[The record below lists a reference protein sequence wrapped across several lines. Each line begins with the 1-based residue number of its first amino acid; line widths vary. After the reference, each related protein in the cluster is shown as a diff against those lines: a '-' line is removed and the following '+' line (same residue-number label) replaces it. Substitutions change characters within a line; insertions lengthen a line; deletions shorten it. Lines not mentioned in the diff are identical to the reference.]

1 MSKKST
7 RASEENQ
14 GMDANM
20 DTRKARAL
28 RVAQKSPDLDNLLI
42 EIAEMEIP
50 RPGPGQVLVEIVAA
64 GVNPSDVK
72 ASLGHM
78 PHAIW
83 PRIPGRDFAGIVREG
98 PSAMVGMEI
107 WGGGGELG
115 ITQDGSHA
123 KWMVLDQKAVRA
135 KPKNF
140 TMEEAGSIG
149 VPFITAFEGLREAGG
164 VQPTDV
170 VLVCGGNGKVGQAV
184 IQLATMA
191 GATVFAVEH
200 TEQQLLGHRNGPV
213 EMFNHGTQDVAELVR
228 EKTGGNGADI
238 VFNTVGSPYFE
249 MANKAMAKQARQIFI
264 STFDRAVPFD
274 IFNFFRGRHKY
285 IGIDTLA
292 LTSVDGARIFDKLK
306 PKFES
311 GILKPFPIN
320 PASVYSF
327 TDAAKAYASVLRGN
341 PDRVLLKP

>member
-1 MSKKST
+1 MNIQ
-7 RASEENQ
+7 AS
-14 GMDANM
+14 A
-20 DTRKARAL
+20 KAGNAL
-28 RVAQKSPDLDNLLI
+28 RVSQKSPDLDNLLI
-42 EIAEMEIP
+42 DVVEVAVP

-78 PHAIW
+78 PHAVW
-83 PRIPGRDFAGIVREG
+83 PRIPGRDFGGIVREG
-98 PSAMVGMEI
+98 PSQMIGMEV

-115 ITQDGSHA
+115 ISQDGSHG

-140 TMEEAGSIG
+140 SMEEAGSVG
-149 VPFITAFEGLREAGG
+149 VPFITAYEGLREAGG
-164 VQPTDV
+164 AQPTDV
-170 VLVCGGNGKVGQAV
+170 VLVCGGNGKVGQAA

-191 GATVFAVEH
+191 GAKVFAVEYNG
-200 TEQQLLGHRNGPV
+200 QPLRGHANGPV
-213 EMFNHGTQDVAELVR
+213 TMLNSAVDDVAAVVR
-228 EKTGGNGADI
+228 DMTGGHGADI

-249 MANKAMAKQARQIFI
+249 IANKAMAKQARQIFI

-292 LTSVDGARIFDKLK
+292 LSSVDGARIFDRLKLK
-306 PKFES
+306 FEE
-311 GILKPFPIN
+311 GLLKPFPIN
-320 PASVYSF
+320 PDCCYDLK
-327 TDAAKAYASVLRGN
+327 DAAKAYASVLRGT
-341 PDRVLLKP
+341 PERVLLKP

>member
-1 MSKKST
+1 M
-7 RASEENQ
+7 NIQ
-14 GMDANM
+14 VDA
-20 DTRKARAL
+20 KIARAL
-28 RVAQKSPDLDNLLI
+28 RVTEKSPDLDNLKI
-42 EIAEMEIP
+42 DVVDVAVP

-83 PRIPGRDFAGIVREG
+83 PRTPGRDFGGIVREG
-98 PSAMVGMEI
+98 PSSMIGMEI

-135 KPKNF
+135 KPANF
-140 TMEEAGSIG
+140 TMQEAGSIG

-191 GATVFAVEH
+191 GAKVFAVEYNEQPLLAH
-200 TEQQLLGHRNGPV
+200 TNAPV
-213 EMFNHGTQDVAELVR
+213 EMLNSAKDDVAAIVR
-228 EKTGGNGADI
+228 EKTGGHGADI

-249 MANKAMAKQARQIFI
+249 IANNAMAKQARQVFI

-292 LTSVDGARIFDKLK
+292 LSSVEGARIFDKLK
-306 PKFES
+306 PKFEE
-311 GILKPFPIN
+311 GKLKPFPIN
-320 PASVYSF
+320 PATVYGF
-327 TDAAKAYASVLRGN
+327 ADAAKAYASVLRGT
-341 PDRVLLKP
+341 PERVLLVP

>member
-1 MSKKST
+1 MNIQ
-7 RASEENQ
+7 AS
-14 GMDANM
+14 A
-20 DTRKARAL
+20 KAGNAL
-28 RVAQKSPDLDNLLI
+28 RVSQKSPDLDNLLI
-42 EIAEMEIP
+42 DVVEVAVP

-78 PHAIW
+78 PHAVW
-83 PRIPGRDFAGIVREG
+83 PRIPGRDFGGIVREG
-98 PSAMVGMEI
+98 PSQMIGMEV

-115 ITQDGSHA
+115 ISQDGSHG

-140 TMEEAGSIG
+140 SMEEAGSVG
-149 VPFITAFEGLREAGG
+149 VPFITAYEGLREAGG
-164 VQPTDV
+164 AQPTDV
-170 VLVCGGNGKVGQAV
+170 VLVCGGNGKVGQAA

-191 GATVFAVEH
+191 GAKVFAVEYNA
-200 TEQQLLGHRNGPV
+200 QLLMGHANGPV
-213 EMFNHGTQDVAELVR
+213 TMLNSAVDDVAAIVR
-228 EKTGGNGADI
+228 DMTGGHGADI

-249 MANKAMAKQARQIFI
+249 IANKAMAKQARQIFI

-292 LTSVDGARIFDKLK
+292 LSSVDGARIFDRLKLK
-306 PKFES
+306 FEE
-311 GILKPFPIN
+311 GLLKPFPIN
-320 PASVYSF
+320 PDCCYDLK
-327 TDAAKAYASVLRGN
+327 DAAKAYASVLRGT
-341 PDRVLLKP
+341 PERVLLKP

>member
-1 MSKKST
+1 M
-7 RASEENQ
+7 NIQ
-14 GMDANM
+14 VDA
-20 DTRKARAL
+20 KIAKAL
-28 RVAQKSPDLDNLLI
+28 RVNEKSPDLDNLKIDL
-42 EIAEMEIP
+42 ADVTIP

-83 PRIPGRDFAGIVREG
+83 PRTPGRDFGGVVREG
-98 PSAMVGMEI
+98 PASMIGMEI

-135 KPKNF
+135 KPSNF

-149 VPFITAFEGLREAGG
+149 VPFITAYEGLREAGG

-170 VLVCGGNGKVGQAV
+170 VLVCGGNGKVGQAA
-184 IQLATMA
+184 IQLATLA
-191 GATVFAVEH
+191 GARVFAVEYNEQPLLAH
-200 TEQQLLGHRNGPV
+200 TNAPV
-213 EMFNHGTQDVAELVR
+213 DMLNSAKDDVAAIVK
-228 EKTGGNGADI
+228 EKTGGHGADI

-249 MANKAMAKQARQIFI
+249 IGNNAMAKQARQIFI

-292 LTSVDGARIFDKLK
+292 LSSVEGARIFDKLK
-306 PKFES
+306 PMFEA
-311 GILKPFPIN
+311 GKLKPFPIN
-320 PASVYSF
+320 PETVYGLA
-327 TDAAKAYASVLRGN
+327 DAAKAYASVLRGSA
-341 PDRVLLKP
+341 DRVLLKP

>member
-1 MSKKST
+1 M
-7 RASEENQ
+7 NIQ
-14 GMDANM
+14 VDA
-20 DTRKARAL
+20 KIARAL
-28 RVAQKSPDLDNLLI
+28 RVTEKSPDLDNLRI
-42 EIAEMEIP
+42 DVVDVAVP

-72 ASLGHM
+72 ATLGHM

-83 PRIPGRDFAGIVREG
+83 PRTPGRDFGGIVREG
-98 PSAMVGMEI
+98 PSSMIGMEI

-135 KPKNF
+135 KPANF
-140 TMEEAGSIG
+140 TMQEAGSIG
-149 VPFITAFEGLREAGG
+149 VPFITAYEGLREAGG

-191 GATVFAVEH
+191 GAKVFAVEYNEQPLLAH
-200 TEQQLLGHRNGPV
+200 TNAPV
-213 EMFNHGTQDVAELVR
+213 EMLNSAKDDVAAIVR
-228 EKTGGNGADI
+228 EKTGGHGADI

-249 MANKAMAKQARQIFI
+249 IANNAMAKQARQVFI

-292 LTSVDGARIFDKLK
+292 LSSVEGARIFDKLK
-306 PKFES
+306 PKFEE
-311 GILKPFPIN
+311 GKLKPFPIN
-320 PASVYSF
+320 PATVYGF
-327 TDAAKAYASVLRGN
+327 ADAAKAYASVLRGTS
-341 PDRVLLKP
+341 DRVLLVP

>member
-1 MSKKST
+1 M
-7 RASEENQ
+7 NIQ
-14 GMDANM
+14 VDA
-20 DTRKARAL
+20 KFARAL
-28 RVAQKSPDLDNLLI
+28 RVTEKSPDLDNLKI
-42 EIAEMEIP
+42 DVVDVAVP
-50 RPGPGQVLVEIVAA
+50 RPGPGQVLVEIMAA

-78 PHAIW
+78 PHAVW
-83 PRIPGRDFAGIVREG
+83 PRTPGRDFGGIVREG
-98 PSAMVGMEI
+98 PSSMIGMEI

-135 KPKNF
+135 KPANF
-140 TMEEAGSIG
+140 TMQEAGSIG
-149 VPFITAFEGLREAGG
+149 VPFITAHEGLREAGG

-170 VLVCGGNGKVGQAV
+170 VLVCGGNGKVGQAA

-191 GATVFAVEH
+191 GAKVFAVEYNEQPLLAH
-200 TEQQLLGHRNGPV
+200 TNAPV
-213 EMFNHGTQDVAELVR
+213 EMLNSAKDDVAAIVR
-228 EKTGGNGADI
+228 EKTGGHGADI

-249 MANKAMAKQARQIFI
+249 IANNAMAKQARQVFI

-292 LTSVDGARIFDKLK
+292 LSSVEGARIFDKLK
-306 PKFES
+306 PKFEE
-311 GILKPFPIN
+311 GKLKPFPIN
-320 PASVYSF
+320 PATVYGLS
-327 TDAAKAYASVLRGN
+327 DAAKAYASVLRGT
-341 PDRVLLKP
+341 PERVLLVP

>member
-1 MSKKST
+1 MNIQPNAEK
-7 RASEENQ
+7 
-14 GMDANM
+14 G
-20 DTRKARAL
+20 RAL
-28 RVAQKSPDLDNLLI
+28 QVTRISPDLDNLLI
-42 EIAEMEIP
+42 DIVETGVP
-50 RPGPGQVLVEIVAA
+50 RPGPGQVLIEIQAA

-83 PRIPGRDFAGIVREG
+83 PRIPGRDFAGVVRKG
-98 PSAMVGMEI
+98 PSNLIGLEV

-123 KWMVLDQKAVRA
+123 RWMVLDQKAVRA
-135 KPKNF
+135 KPGNF
-140 TMEEAGSIG
+140 TMEEAASIG
-149 VPFITAFEGLREAGG
+149 VPFITAYEGFREAGG

-170 VLVCGGNGKVGQAV
+170 VLVCGGNGKVGQAA

-191 GATVFAVEH
+191 GAKVFAVEYTAQSLLAH
-200 TEQQLLGHRNGPV
+200 TNAPV
-213 EMFNHGTQDVAELVR
+213 EMLNSAVDDVAAIVR
-228 EKTGGNGADI
+228 EKTNGHGADI

-249 MANKAMAKQARQIFI
+249 IANKAMAKQARQIFI

-292 LTSVDGARIFDKLK
+292 MSSVDGARIFDRLR
-306 PKFES
+306 PKFEE
-311 GILKPFPIN
+311 GLLKPFPIN
-320 PASVYSF
+320 PQCCYPLS
-327 TDAAKAYASVLRGN
+327 DAAKAYASVLRGT
-341 PDRVLLKP
+341 PERVLLKP

>member
-1 MSKKST
+1 M
-7 RASEENQ
+7 NIQ
-14 GMDANM
+14 V
-20 DTRKARAL
+20 DTKVGKAL
-28 RVAQKSPDLDNLLI
+28 RVSEKSPDLDNLKI
-42 EIAEMEIP
+42 ELADVAIP

-83 PRIPGRDFAGIVREG
+83 PRTPGRDFGGIVREG
-98 PSAMVGMEI
+98 PASMIGMEI

-135 KPKNF
+135 KPSNF

-149 VPFITAFEGLREAGG
+149 VPFITAYEGLREAGG
-164 VQPTDV
+164 VQPTDI
-170 VLVCGGNGKVGQAV
+170 VLVCGGNGKVGQAA
-184 IQLATMA
+184 IQLATLA
-191 GATVFAVEH
+191 GARVFAVEYNEQSLLAH
-200 TEQQLLGHRNGPV
+200 TNAPV
-213 EMFNHGTQDVAELVR
+213 EMLNSAKDDVAAIIR
-228 EKTGGNGADI
+228 EKTGGHGADI

-249 MANKAMAKQARQIFI
+249 IANNAMAKQARQIFI

-292 LTSVDGARIFDKLK
+292 LSSVEGARIFDKLK
-306 PKFES
+306 AKFEE
-311 GILKPFPIN
+311 GKLKPFPIN
-320 PASVYSF
+320 PATVYGLA
-327 TDAAKAYASVLRGN
+327 DAAKAYASVLRGT
-341 PDRVLLKP
+341 PERVLLKP

>member
-1 MSKKST
+1 M
-7 RASEENQ
+7 NIQ
-14 GMDANM
+14 V
-20 DTRKARAL
+20 DTKVGKAL
-28 RVAQKSPDLDNLLI
+28 RVSEKSPDLDNLKIGL
-42 EIAEMEIP
+42 ADVAIP

-83 PRIPGRDFAGIVREG
+83 PRTPGRDFGGIVREG
-98 PSAMVGMEI
+98 PTSMIGMEI

-135 KPKNF
+135 KPSNF

-149 VPFITAFEGLREAGG
+149 VPFITAYEGLREAGG

-170 VLVCGGNGKVGQAV
+170 VLVCGGNGKVGQAA
-184 IQLATMA
+184 IQLATLA
-191 GATVFAVEH
+191 GARVFAVEYSEQSLLAH
-200 TEQQLLGHRNGPV
+200 TNAPV
-213 EMFNHGTQDVAELVR
+213 EMLNSAKDDVAAIVR
-228 EKTGGNGADI
+228 EKTGGHGADI

-249 MANKAMAKQARQIFI
+249 IANMAMAKQARQIFI

-292 LTSVDGARIFDKLK
+292 LSSVEGARIFDKLK
-306 PKFES
+306 PKFEE
-311 GILKPFPIN
+311 GKLKPFPIN
-320 PASVYSF
+320 PATCYGLA
-327 TDAAKAYASVLRGN
+327 DAAKAYASVLRGTS
-341 PDRVLLKP
+341 DRVLLKP

>member
-1 MSKKST
+1 MNIKL
-7 RASEENQ
+7 
-14 GMDANM
+14 
-20 DTRKARAL
+20 DTKLSQAL
-28 RVAQKSPDLDNLLI
+28 RVSQKSPDLDNVLI
-42 EIAEMEIP
+42 DLVDVEIP
-50 RPGPGQVLVEIVAA
+50 RPGPGQVLVEVMAA

-98 PSAMVGMEI
+98 PENMIGMEI

-115 ITQDGSHA
+115 ITQNGTHA
-123 KWMVLDQKAVRA
+123 KWLVLDQKAVRA
-135 KPKNF
+135 KPANM

-200 TEQQLLGHRNGPV
+200 TPQPLMGHTNGPV
-213 EMFNHGTQDVAELVR
+213 EMFDMSSQDVAALVR
-228 EKTGGNGADI
+228 DRTGGHGADI

-249 MANKAMAKQARQIFI
+249 MANKALAKQGRQIFI
-264 STFDRAVPFD
+264 STFERAVPFD
-274 IFNFFRGRHKY
+274 IFTFFRGRHKF

-292 LTSVDGARIFDKLK
+292 LSSVDGARIFDKLK
-306 PKFES
+306 PKFEA
-311 GILKPFPIN
+311 GLLKPFPIN
-320 PASVYSF
+320 PDTCYGF
-327 TDAAKAYASVLRGN
+327 DDAARAFASVLRGT
-341 PDRVLLKP
+341 PDRVLLRP

>member
-1 MSKKST
+1 M
-7 RASEENQ
+7 NIQ
-14 GMDANM
+14 VDA
-20 DTRKARAL
+20 KIARAL
-28 RVAQKSPDLDNLLI
+28 RVTEKSPDLDNLKI
-42 EIAEMEIP
+42 DVVDVAVP

-72 ASLGHM
+72 ATLGHM

-83 PRIPGRDFAGIVREG
+83 PRTPGRDFGGIVREG
-98 PSAMVGMEI
+98 PSSMIGMEI

-135 KPKNF
+135 KPANF
-140 TMEEAGSIG
+140 TMQEAGSIG

-191 GATVFAVEH
+191 GAKVFAVEYNEQPLLAH
-200 TEQQLLGHRNGPV
+200 TNAPV
-213 EMFNHGTQDVAELVR
+213 EMLNSAKDDVAAIVR
-228 EKTGGNGADI
+228 EKTGGHGADI

-249 MANKAMAKQARQIFI
+249 IANNAMAKQARQVFI

-292 LTSVDGARIFDKLK
+292 LSSVEGARIFDKLK
-306 PKFES
+306 PKFEE
-311 GILKPFPIN
+311 GKLKPFPIN
-320 PASVYSF
+320 PATVYGF
-327 TDAAKAYASVLRGN
+327 ADAAKAYASVLRGTS
-341 PDRVLLKP
+341 DRVLLVP

>member
-1 MSKKST
+1 MNVQAST
-7 RASEENQ
+7 RS
-14 GMDANM
+14 AN
-20 DTRKARAL
+20 AL
-28 RVAQKSPDLDNLLI
+28 RVSQKSPDLDNLLI
-42 EIAEMEIP
+42 DAVEVDVP

-83 PRIPGRDFAGIVREG
+83 PRTPGRDFGGIVREG
-98 PSAMVGMEI
+98 PSQMIGMEI

-115 ITQDGSHA
+115 ISQDGSHG

-140 TMEEAGSIG
+140 SMEEAGSVG
-149 VPFITAFEGLREAGG
+149 VPFITAYEGLREAGG

-184 IQLATMA
+184 IQFATMA
-191 GATVFAVEH
+191 GARVFAVEYNA
-200 TEQQLLGHRNGPV
+200 QPLMGHANGSV
-213 EMFNHGTQDVAELVR
+213 TMLNSAADDVAAVVR
-228 EKTGGNGADI
+228 DMTDGHGADI

-249 MANKAMAKQARQIFI
+249 IANKAMAKQARQVFI

-285 IGIDTLA
+285 IGVDTLA
-292 LTSVDGARIFDKLK
+292 LSSVDGARIFDKLK
-306 PKFES
+306 LKFEE
-311 GILKPFPIN
+311 GLLKPFPIN
-320 PASVYSF
+320 PASCYGLA
-327 TDAAKAYASVLRGN
+327 DAAKAYASVLRGT
-341 PDRVLLKP
+341 PERVLLKP

>member
-1 MSKKST
+1 MNIQ
-7 RASEENQ
+7 A
-14 GMDANM
+14 
-20 DTRKARAL
+20 DTRLAKAL
-28 RVAQKSPDLDNLLI
+28 RVTEKSPDLDNLKIDL
-42 EIAEMEIP
+42 ADVAIP

-83 PRIPGRDFAGIVREG
+83 PRTPGRDFGGIVCEG
-98 PSAMVGMEI
+98 PAAMIGLEI

-123 KWMVLDQKAVRA
+123 KWMVLDQKAVRQ
-135 KPKNF
+135 KPANF

-149 VPFITAFEGLREAGG
+149 VPFITAYEGLREAGG

-170 VLVCGGNGKVGQAV
+170 VLVCGGNGKVGQAA

-191 GATVFAVEH
+191 GARVFAVEYNEQPLLAH
-200 TEQQLLGHRNGPV
+200 TNSPV
-213 EMFNHGTQDVAELVR
+213 EMLNSATDDVAAIIR
-228 EKTGGNGADI
+228 EKTGGHGADI

-249 MANKAMAKQARQIFI
+249 IANNAMAKQARQIFI

-292 LTSVDGARIFDKLK
+292 LSSVEGARIFDKLK
-306 PKFES
+306 PKFEE
-311 GILKPFPIN
+311 GKLKPFPIN
-320 PASVYSF
+320 PATVYGLH
-327 TDAAKAYASVLRGN
+327 DAAKAYASVLRGTS
-341 PDRVLLKP
+341 DRVLLKP

>member
-1 MSKKST
+1 M
-7 RASEENQ
+7 NIQ
-14 GMDANM
+14 VDA
-20 DTRKARAL
+20 KIARAL
-28 RVAQKSPDLDNLLI
+28 RVTEKSPDLDNLKI
-42 EIAEMEIP
+42 DVVDVAVP

-83 PRIPGRDFAGIVREG
+83 PRTPGRDFGGIVREG
-98 PSAMVGMEI
+98 PSSMIGMEI

-135 KPKNF
+135 KPANF
-140 TMEEAGSIG
+140 TMQEAGSIG
-149 VPFITAFEGLREAGG
+149 VPFITAYEGLREAGG

-191 GATVFAVEH
+191 GARVFAVEYNEQPLLAH
-200 TEQQLLGHRNGPV
+200 TNAPV
-213 EMFNHGTQDVAELVR
+213 EMLNSAKDDVAAIVR
-228 EKTGGNGADI
+228 EKTGGHGADI

-249 MANKAMAKQARQIFI
+249 IANNAMAKQARQVFI

-292 LTSVDGARIFDKLK
+292 LSSVEGARIFDKLK
-306 PKFES
+306 RKFEE
-311 GILKPFPIN
+311 GKLKPFPIN
-320 PASVYSF
+320 PATVYGF
-327 TDAAKAYASVLRGN
+327 ADAAKAYASVLRGT
-341 PDRVLLKP
+341 PERVLLVP